1 MENLITIKNEYN
13 TLDKLHNFLKTV
25 PSYECSK
32 EYDVWEHRTD
42 ANGQIAQCIVLKK
55 SSMHA
60 IKVFFANEN
69 TVKINY
75 IIPNKLMHAYFGK
88 SVKARRNIIEII
100 AGVVKQALLKKPQE
114 KAFEEL
120 EQVFRKVA
128 A

>member
-1 MENLITIKNEYN
+1 MENLIEIKNEYRS
-13 TLDKLHNFLKTV
+13 LDTLHNFLKTV

-32 EYDVWEHRTD
+32 EYDIWEQRTG
-42 ANGQIAQCIVLKK
+42 ANGQIARCIVLKK

-60 IKVFFANEN
+60 IKIFFANEN

-100 AGVVKQALLKKPQE
+100 AGVVKQLLLKGSQE

-120 EQVFRKVA
+120 EQVLRKVA

>member
-1 MENLITIKNEYN
+1 MENLIEIKNEYHSLD
-13 TLDKLHNFLKTV
+13 TLYTFLKKL

-32 EYDVWEHRTD
+32 EYDIWEHRTD
-42 ANGQIAQCIVLKK
+42 ANGQLEQCIVFKK

-60 IKVFFANEN
+60 IKIFFVNEN

-100 AGVVKQALLKKPQE
+100 AGIIKQALLKKPQE

-120 EQVFRKVA
+120 ELVLRKVA